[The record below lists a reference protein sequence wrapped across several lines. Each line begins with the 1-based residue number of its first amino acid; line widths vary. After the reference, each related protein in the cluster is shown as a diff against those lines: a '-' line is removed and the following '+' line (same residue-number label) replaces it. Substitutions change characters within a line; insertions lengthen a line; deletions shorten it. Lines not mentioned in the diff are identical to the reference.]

1 MRLVIF
7 SGLPGAGKTTLSQ
20 ALSRTLPSVHLR
32 IDTLEQAL
40 RDLCGVGQDTVHRA
54 LREYRR
60 RGLVEV
66 VGGVRRG
73 ESVGRPYDMW
83 QAVGGR

>member
-40 RDLCGVGQDTVHRA
+40 RDLCGIDVEGEGYALAHRIA
-54 LREYRR
+54 SDNLQL
-60 RGLVEV
+60 GT
-66 VGGVRRG
+66 
-73 ESVGRPYDMW
+73 S
-83 QAVGGR
+83 